1 MATAQEILQK
11 IKENKRKEN
20 EKLFKLAA
28 SSSSRNCNTSYM
40 ATASTVSISRLNTV
54 NYTYEQEYKLYLNL
68 VVYYILHPSIIL
80 PLYPYQKM
88 LQKIVPKVYN
98 NIYGNVTYY
107 CMVGLNKQLL
117 NTVVMLSKNI
127 DELNKVISTL
137 LASVPT
143 NTLDDINFLLQ
154 ERKYL

>member
-1 MATAQEILQK
+1 MATAQEILAK

-28 SSSSRNCNTSYM
+28 PSSNRNSNNLYSSTTNGSVHRL
-40 ATASTVSISRLNTV
+40 STVA
-54 NYTYEQEYKLYLNL
+54 YTYEQEYKLYLNL

-80 PLYPYQKM
+80 PLHPYQKM
-88 LQKIVPKVYN
+88 LQKIVPRVYN
-98 NIYGNVTYY
+98 KLYGNGTYY
-107 CMVGLNKQLL
+107 CMIGLNKQLL
-117 NTVVMLSKNI
+117 NTVVMLSKNT

-154 ERKYL
+154 ERKCL